1 MDKLFL
7 AAIEKETVGLEYF
20 NHIGVGKINA
30 TYNTLKLI
38 HIHNP
43 KIIINYGTAG
53 AINSKLNGIVECTKF
68 YQRDMDVRDL
78 DFKLGETPFDEIKEI
93 INSENGYSCGT
104 GDSFV
109 NQKIDMQVD
118 VVDMEAYAIAKV
130 CKLENVE
137 FKCFKYISDNAD
149 KDANIDWNKSLTLGA
164 NIFSKFIKESSFW
177 FLMIITKHLKEYFE
191 KSKIIST

>member
-7 AAIEKETVGLEYF
+7 AAIKEETIGLEYF
-20 NHIGVGKINA
+20 KHVGVGKVNA

-38 HIHNP
+38 NIHKP

-53 AINSKLNGIVECTKF
+53 AINSKLKGLVECTKF
-68 YQRDMDVRDL
+68 YQRDMDVRGL
-78 DFKLGETPFDEIKEI
+78 DFELGETPFDKIKEI
-93 INSENGYSCGT
+93 ITSKDGYSCGT

-109 NQKIDMQVD
+109 NKKIDMETD

-130 CKLENVE
+130 CKLENIE

-149 KDANIDWNKSLTLGA
+149 QNASKDWNTNLILGA
-164 NIFSKFIKESSFW
+164 KAFAELINFSK
-177 FLMIITKHLKEYFE
+177 LYHD
-191 KSKIIST
+191 

>member
-7 AAIEKETVGLEYF
+7 AAIKEETIGLEYF
-20 NHIGVGKINA
+20 NHVGVGKVNA

-38 HIHNP
+38 NIHKP

-53 AINSKLNGIVECTKF
+53 AINSKLKGLVECTKF
-68 YQRDMDVRDL
+68 YQRDMDVRSL
-78 DFKLGETPFDEIKEI
+78 DFKLGETPFDKIKEI
-93 INSENGYSCGT
+93 ITSKDGYSCGT

-109 NQKIDMQVD
+109 NKKIDMEVD

-130 CKLENVE
+130 CKLENIE

-149 KDANIDWNKSLTLGA
+149 QNASNDWNTNLILGA
-164 NIFSKFIKESSFW
+164 KAFAELINFSK
-177 FLMIITKHLKEYFE
+177 LYQD
-191 KSKIIST
+191 

>member
-7 AAIEKETVGLEYF
+7 AAIKEETIGLEYF
-20 NHIGVGKINA
+20 NHVGVGKINA

-38 HIHNP
+38 NIHKP

-53 AINSKLNGIVECTKF
+53 AINSKLKGLVECTKF
-68 YQRDMDVRDL
+68 YQRDMDVRGL
-78 DFKLGETPFDEIKEI
+78 DFKLGETPFDKIKEI
-93 INSENGYSCGT
+93 ITSKDGYSCGT

-109 NQKIDMQVD
+109 NKNIDMETD

-130 CKLENVE
+130 CKLENIE

-149 KDANIDWNKSLTLGA
+149 QNASKDWNTNLILGA
-164 NIFSKFIKESSFW
+164 KAFAELINFSK
-177 FLMIITKHLKEYFE
+177 LYHD
-191 KSKIIST
+191 